1 MLPTIKIKFERWK
14 WNEEQEMW
22 VSSEGRIKDRYK
34 QEVQVFINQKGYA
47 RVYSEQKRYGVAV
60 HRLVLET
67 WRPRTDSDTLTV
79 EHRDSNKR
87 NNSVRNLIWM
97 TEEENLKRAHN
108 KSIIDTKQSVS
119 NSKKIY
125 ANGVLMTVEDAAT
138 FIYAIPGTA
147 GQFNKK
153 QIEDKI
159 KEMLNSGKVKKQVF
173 GVTLQEV
180 KG

>member
-1 MLPTIKIKFERWK
+1 MLPTLKIFFERWK
-14 WNEEQEMW
+14 WNAEHELW

-34 QEVQVFINQKGYA
+34 QEVQMFINQKGYA
-47 RVYSEQKRYGVAV
+47 RVYSERKRCGVAV

-67 WRPRTDSDTLTV
+67 WRPRIDSDTLTV
-79 EHRDSNKR
+79 EHCDSNKR
-87 NNSVRNLIWM
+87 NNSIRNLIWM
-97 TEEENLKRAHN
+97 TEEENLKRAHD
-108 KSIIDTKQSVS
+108 KSIIDTKQSAS
-119 NSKKIY
+119 NSKKIR
-125 ANGVLMTVEDAAT
+125 ANGVLMTIEDAAT

-159 KEMLNSGKVKKQVF
+159 KETLNSGKVKKQVF

-180 KG
+180 EG

>member
-1 MLPTIKIKFERWK
+1 MLPTLRIFFERWK
-14 WNEEQEMW
+14 WNAEYELW
-22 VSSEGRIKDRYK
+22 VSSEGRVKDRYK

-47 RVYSEQKRYGVAV
+47 RVYSEQKRCGVAV

-67 WRPRTDSDTLTV
+67 WRPRADSDTLTV
-79 EHRDSNKR
+79 EHCDSNKR
-87 NNSVRNLIWM
+87 NNSIRNLVWM
-97 TEEENLKRAHN
+97 TEEENLKRAHD
-108 KSIIDTKQSVS
+108 KSIIDTKPSTL
-119 NSKKIY
+119 NSKKIS
-125 ANGVLMTVEDAAT
+125 ANGVLMTIEDAAT

-159 KEMLNSGKVKKQVF
+159 KETLNSSKAKKQVF

-180 KG
+180 EG